1 MMKINKLENYIKKH
15 TVSSSIL
22 LYFVGYLLIG
32 SFIIS
37 LTPTKYQIYTRLV
50 VSLILFFSMIRISRK
65 EFDNI
70 IEQINEVLGTGAF
83 ITAVVTFIIFI
94 INIALTFLSYTLFK
108 QTTVNNNII
117 NMLYAKHPYI
127 IGLIVILLLPFVE
140 EILFKDQIF
149 KNTIFLNEHKVIKTI
164 IIALLFACFHCITEI
179 ATLNYKVIIALINYM
194 LFYIITNTI
203 YIRSKYNIMKPIAI
217 HMLLNALSLFIT
229 I

>member
-37 LTPTKYQIYTRLV
+37 LTPIKYQIYTRLV
-50 VSLILFFSMIRISRK
+50 VSLILFFLMIRISRK

-140 EILFKDQIF
+140 EILFKAQIF

>member
-1 MMKINKLENYIKKH
+1 M
-15 TVSSSIL
+15 
-22 LYFVGYLLIG
+22 LIG

-70 IEQINEVLGTGAF
+70 IEQINEVLDTGAF
-83 ITAVVTFIIFI
+83 ITAVVTFA

-117 NMLYAKHPYI
+117 SMLYSKHPYI
-127 IGLIVILLLPFVE
+127 TGLIVILLLPFVE
-140 EILFKDQIF
+140 EILFKAQIF
-149 KNTIFLNEHKVIKTI
+149 KNTKFLDNHKVIKTI

-179 ATLNYKVIIALINYM
+179 VTLNYKVIISMINYI
-194 LFYIITNTI
+194 LFYSITNTI
-203 YIRSKYNIMKPIAI
+203 YIRSNYNIMKPIAI
-217 HMLLNALSLFIT
+217 HMLLNALSLI
-229 I
+229 ISL

>member
-1 MMKINKLENYIKKH
+1 MKKINNYIEKH

-70 IEQINEVLGTGAF
+70 IEQINEVLGTGAL
-83 ITAVVTFIIFI
+83 ITAVTTFIIFV

-117 NMLYAKHPYI
+117 SMLYSKHPYI
-127 IGLIVILLLPFVE
+127 IGLIFILLIPFVE
-140 EILFKDQIF
+140 EILFKAQIF
-149 KNTIFLNEHKVIKTI
+149 KNTKFLDNHKVIKTI

-179 ATLNYKVIIALINYM
+179 VTLDYKVIFSLINYFV
-194 LFYIITNTI
+194 FYVITNTV
-203 YIRSKYNIMKPIAI
+203 YIKSNYNIMKPIAI
-217 HMLLNALSLFIT
+217 HMLLNTLSLIIT

>member
-1 MMKINKLENYIKKH
+1 MMKINKLENYIEKH

-83 ITAVVTFIIFI
+83 ITAVVTFMIFA

-108 QTTVNNNII
+108 QTTVNKQ
-117 NMLYAKHPYI
+117 Y
-127 IGLIVILLLPFVE
+127 
-140 EILFKDQIF
+140 
-149 KNTIFLNEHKVIKTI
+149 
-164 IIALLFACFHCITEI
+164 
-179 ATLNYKVIIALINYM
+179 YK
-194 LFYIITNTI
+194 
-203 YIRSKYNIMKPIAI
+203 
-217 HMLLNALSLFIT
+217 
-229 I
+229 

>member
-1 MMKINKLENYIKKH
+1 M
-15 TVSSSIL
+15 
-22 LYFVGYLLIG
+22 LIG

-70 IEQINEVLGTGAF
+70 IEQINEVLDTGAF
-83 ITAVVTFIIFI
+83 ITAVVTFMIFA

-117 NMLYAKHPYI
+117 SMLYSKHPYI
-127 IGLIVILLLPFVE
+127 TGLIVILLLPFVE
-140 EILFKDQIF
+140 EILFKAQIF
-149 KNTIFLNEHKVIKTI
+149 KNTKFLDNHKVIKTI

-179 ATLNYKVIIALINYM
+179 VTLNYKVIISMIIFISNFG
-194 LFYIITNTI
+194 LF
-203 YIRSKYNIMKPIAI
+203 A
-217 HMLLNALSLFIT
+217 
-229 I
+229 

>member
-1 MMKINKLENYIKKH
+1 MKKINNYIEKH

-83 ITAVVTFIIFI
+83 ITAVVTFMIFA

-117 NMLYAKHPYI
+117 SMLYSKHPYI

-140 EILFKDQIF
+140 EILFKAQIF
-149 KNTIFLNEHKVIKTI
+149 KNTKFLDNHKVIKTI

-179 ATLNYKVIIALINYM
+179 VTLDYKVIFSLINYFV
-194 LFYIITNTI
+194 FYVITNTV
-203 YIRSKYNIMKPIAI
+203 YIKSNYNIMKPIAI
-217 HMLLNALSLFIT
+217 HMLLNTLSLIIT

>member
-1 MMKINKLENYIKKH
+1 M
-15 TVSSSIL
+15 
-22 LYFVGYLLIG
+22 LIG

-70 IEQINEVLGTGAF
+70 IEQINEVLDTGAF
-83 ITAVVTFIIFI
+83 ITAVVTFMIFA

-117 NMLYAKHPYI
+117 SMLYSKHPYI
-127 IGLIVILLLPFVE
+127 TGLIVILLLPFVE
-140 EILFKDQIF
+140 EILFKAQIF
-149 KNTIFLNEHKVIKTI
+149 KNTKFLDNHKVIKTI

-179 ATLNYKVIIALINYM
+179 VNYI
-194 LFYIITNTI
+194 LFYSITNTI
-203 YIRSKYNIMKPIAI
+203 YIRSNYNIMKPIAI
-217 HMLLNALSLFIT
+217 HMLLNALSLI
-229 I
+229 ISL